1 MYKIETHLHTLY
13 GAGCGKMEE
22 KEIVSRYLD
31 AGYAAVVVT
40 DHYNR
45 RTSWYPEFCADR
57 SQNAAVLFLRGF
69 RKVQEEG
76 ARRGLRVYKGAE
88 LRFDE
93 SINDFLL
100 YNYDDA
106 LLEDPEELFGMG
118 LERFYERA
126 SAQGALLLQ
135 AHPCR
140 SSSQPPCFPADT
152 RFLDGVEVRNGN
164 PRADNHNDL
173 ALELARKD
181 ARLLALSGSDCHE
194 PQDVARG
201 GIELEILPENE
212 RQLCEL
218 LRVRKYRLL

>member
-45 RTSWYPEFCADR
+45 RTNWYPEFCADR

-106 LLEDPEELFGMG
+106 LLEDPEELLGMG

-135 AHPCR
+135 AHPPLPFQ
-140 SSSQPPCFPADT
+140 QPAALFP
-152 RFLDGVEVRNGN
+152 GGY
-164 PRADNHNDL
+164 
-173 ALELARKD
+173 
-181 ARLLALSGSDCHE
+181 ALSGRRRGQKRKS
-194 PQDVARG
+194 ARG
-201 GIELEILPENE
+201 QSQRSGLGAGPEGRAPARAERLRLP
-212 RQLCEL
+212 
-218 LRVRKYRLL
+218 

>member
-76 ARRGLRVYKGAE
+76 ARRGLRGRSAVRRNEGERLPQGGGE
-88 LRFDE
+88 LRL
-93 SINDFLL
+93 S
-100 YNYDDA
+100 A
-106 LLEDPEELFGMG
+106 L
-118 LERFYERA
+118 
-126 SAQGALLLQ
+126 
-135 AHPCR
+135 
-140 SSSQPPCFPADT
+140 
-152 RFLDGVEVRNGN
+152 
-164 PRADNHNDL
+164 
-173 ALELARKD
+173 
-181 ARLLALSGSDCHE
+181 
-194 PQDVARG
+194 RG
-201 GIELEILPENE
+201 GTDE
-212 RQLCEL
+212 
-218 LRVRKYRLL
+218 RVRSGAGGACRAARAR